1 MEKINRFESFSN
13 KEKMVLELL
22 LGNEGTPATELGI
35 NIMNTLL
42 KELTIDKLKV
52 N

>member
-1 MEKINRFESFSN
+1 MEKINNRFSDFSK

-22 LGNEGTPATELGI
+22 LGNEGTPATEVGI

-42 KELTIDKLKV
+42 KELAIDEFKG
-52 N
+52 

>member
-1 MEKINRFESFSN
+1 MEKINRFNNFSK

-22 LGNEGTPATELGI
+22 LGNEGTPATEVGI

-42 KELTIDKLKV
+42 KELTVDELEG
-52 N
+52 